1 MSIIT
6 RTDVPPRPRPSARFS
21 ARDLRNTAIFAIVL
35 ITYAIGMLGIVSPL
49 VWVYTVLLQALVSGI
64 PVMLLFRR
72 VRYAGMLTLFA
83 VVVAFFYLLTSNTI
97 LSAVGIIVLGLVAE
111 LIPWAGRYRSKCAVI
126 CAYTVFALG
135 FLTPFLPLLVDRDA
149 YLTDSSWAQMGYEI
163 VTAADTL
170 LTLPVLGVVALIILV
185 AGSGGGLLGS
195 AILRKHVVRT
205 GLA

>member
-6 RTDVPPRPRPSARFS
+6 RTDVPPRLRQSVRFS
-21 ARDLRNTAIFAIVL
+21 ARDLLNTAIFAAILV
-35 ITYAIGMLGIVSPL
+35 TYAIGMLGIVSPL
-49 VWVYTVLLQALVSGI
+49 VWVYTVRLQALVSGI

-72 VRYAGMLTLFA
+72 VRYTGMLTLFA
-83 VVVAFFYLLTSNTI
+83 AAVAFFYLLTSNTI

-111 LIPWAGRYRSKCAVI
+111 LIPGAGRYRSKCAVI

-135 FLTPFLPLLVDRDA
+135 FLTPFLPLLVDRDTYPTA
-149 YLTDSSWAQMGYEI
+149 SSWAQMGYEY

-170 LTLPVLGVVALIILV
+170 PTLPVLGVVALIILV

-195 AILRKHVVRT
+195 AILRKYVVRA